1 MKTRHHFLSL
11 SLLLLSALWLGS
23 CSEETVTGGDD
34 NNTPLPTEVTK
45 FSSGNPSPDG
55 SPSLLSLPSIFGP
68 QKTLMDRGG
77 NHYWTEGDNIW
88 VHNGTA
94 YVKDVQSTILGTQEV
109 ADFWLPGTMTDPQYP
124 VFYIGQNSPQAS
136 SSSASTLQVTIPDV
150 QVQGIPSNSE
160 HFGRS
165 GDCGTATATR
175 SGDTYSFKLNHRAA
189 YLIFAPKDPYIEK
202 AGNAKLKKVTVTSD
216 HAICGTYDFTT
227 GHLTNGTSTG
237 NTITLK
243 TGVDSEGN
251 AVQDF
256 PIPTT
261 QDVGTNGAFMVIQ
274 PGTHQLTI
282 TYTVEYY
289 GSEQDIVKTIASR
302 DFLENRYYTVGQT
315 LNVTKPETI
324 VENFNF
330 LETYYMWDAQKW
342 YWWNQYPFPTMANEN
357 YSTYPRSQSSDP
369 LRWANTSVYTE
380 SCLNNGNA
388 INSARSMPCFNAL
401 TWYIGGG
408 DPHFDDTA
416 EWTLAGVKYRGG
428 LWLKKWE
435 KISGKPSE
443 SITNCPSPYPGATV
457 NWEEGIFRYYVYPP
471 TGRPNDTSDYFFLP
485 ALGYFSHGTF
495 YGGGT
500 LGRYWSSSALA
511 HMNTYGLHF
520 SQDPGD
526 DDKSYRNSLHVSEA
540 EIYAGYVA
548 GTRPDGSP
556 WFQ

>member
-55 SPSLLSLPSIFGP
+55 SPSLLSLPSVFGP

-324 VENFNF
+324 VDDFSGSDDF
-330 LETYYMWDAQKW
+330 IFYCWDAKKSINYGQEKFW
-342 YWWNQYPFPTMANEN
+342 TTPNYDDLRCANEVNATEESLASN
-357 YSTYPRSQSSDP
+357 YLASY
-369 LRWANTSVYTE
+369 
-380 SCLNNGNA
+380 
-388 INSARSMPCFNAL
+388 SAKSMPCYNAL
-401 TWYIGGG
+401 TWYLTEDIY
-408 DPHFDDTA
+408 FDETA
-416 EWTLAGVKYRGG
+416 TWTFYGRTYRNGI
-428 LWLKKWE
+428 WIKKWD
-435 KISGKPSE
+435 KISGKPSDAE
-443 SITNCPSPYPGATV
+443 PSSCSQASDITSRTLIVGK
-457 NWEEGIFRYYVYPP
+457 P
-471 TGRPNDTSDYFFLP
+471 TDTSDYFFLP
-485 ALGYFSHGTF
+485 AFGAHHGNGPWGYDLGNSGHF
-495 YGGGT
+495 
-500 LGRYWSSSALA
+500 WSSSPGLA
-511 HMNTYGLHF
+511 PSDYDGDRYRDFACGF
-520 SQDPGD
+520 SFY
-526 DDKSYRNSLHVSEA
+526 KSYYCKAYVDKEVPRYNVL
-540 EIYAGYVA
+540 VA